1 MNGVSILLRILVL
14 HFWDIFP
21 KMGIFLV
28 KGRTLRSQLFFLS
41 SNSRLLLPITL
52 FR

>member
-14 HFWDIFP
+14 HFLDIFP
-21 KMGIFLV
+21 KMGIFKI
-28 KGRTLRSQLFFLS
+28 KGRTLRSNFFFLS
-41 SNSRLLLPITL
+41 SNSRLLLPIAL